1 MVVHSNLTARPEQ
14 LIRRWGSQTTFSVAT
29 FLLSTRLAL
38 EPPPEELLPVPYGIR
53 TGRPSNSISNA
64 SIHCL
69 VILKTTG
76 SKFHHRLIE
85 VVSCPFEEELKHN
98 GQICTF
104 KQDIET
110 LSSRNRLIAGTAA
123 LPTTWLISVY
133 IGESELETRVSVFF
147 KKKVSADGSHNYHP
161 SCGH

>member
-1 MVVHSNLTARPEQ
+1 MKMVLSVVPSTALLITEGDVDDRVYQNPPILNTTVLLQQGTLTHK
-14 LIRRWGSQTTFSVAT
+14 LIYFPLKSY
-29 FLLSTRLAL
+29 LSIQIA
-38 EPPPEELLPVPYGIR
+38 LPVPYGIR

-69 VILKTTG
+69 VILKATG
-76 SKFHHRLIE
+76 SKFHHRLID

-104 KQDIET
+104 EQDIES

-133 IGESELETRVSVFF
+133 IGESELETRVSVLFF
-147 KKKVSADGSHNYHP
+147 F
-161 SCGH
+161 